1 MKRSRSKNNAN
12 RGPCFGFL
20 MMTFSAFLLPLSTV
34 GQPCVDDFQQLYE
47 KESQVNDTSQSRSY
61 VVCPRK
67 IYEMGNLDYDG
78 NLVQP
83 NVGTVNPPLPLRNN
97 IRIRCGDR
105 GSRED
110 LCWLRG
116 GDLHMDGTKA
126 LGIKDETLENVQIEG
141 FVFMGAREHS
151 LLANKPGSI
160 TFRDCEF
167 RDFTNSS
174 APIMLDYFDA
184 SNPTKEL
191 VTSFFEC
198 DFRVSCIIRCICTV
212 SKIFLF

>member
-1 MKRSRSKNNAN
+1 
-12 RGPCFGFL
+12 
-20 MMTFSAFLLPLSTV
+20 
-34 GQPCVDDFQQLYE
+34 
-47 KESQVNDTSQSRSY
+47 
-61 VVCPRK
+61 
-67 IYEMGNLDYDG
+67 
-78 NLVQP
+78 
-83 NVGTVNPPLPLRNN
+83 
-97 IRIRCGDR
+97 
-105 GSRED
+105 
-110 LCWLRG
+110 
-116 GDLHMDGTKA
+116 MDGTKA

-191 VTSFFEC
+191 VTSFFGC
-198 DFRVSCIIRCICTV
+198 DFRVSCIIRYICTV